1 MSQSR
6 TYVNVE
12 QKPTF
17 EQVEKG
23 EQSDDETEPSS
34 EEYDSD
40 DPTAELIRETKREMA
55 SKKREARSARQSL
68 GDGSPRPP
76 RKVNEDA
83 NLGGLTSLSGSGGR
97 KSGLGGGRDMSNMEC
112 FRCGQK
118 GHMKDS
124 CPNSSAPRGSAGRGR
139 GRGRR

>member
-1 MSQSR
+1 
-6 TYVNVE
+6 VV
-12 QKPTF
+12 QKPAY
-17 EQVEKG
+17 EPAGQA
-23 EQSDDETEPSS
+23 EQSEDDVESDS

-76 RKVNEDA
+76 KQTNEDA
-83 NLGGLTSLSGSGGR
+83 NLGGLTSLSGGR
-97 KSGLGGGRDMSNMEC
+97 KSGLSGGRDMSNMEC

-118 GHMKDS
+118 GHMKGD